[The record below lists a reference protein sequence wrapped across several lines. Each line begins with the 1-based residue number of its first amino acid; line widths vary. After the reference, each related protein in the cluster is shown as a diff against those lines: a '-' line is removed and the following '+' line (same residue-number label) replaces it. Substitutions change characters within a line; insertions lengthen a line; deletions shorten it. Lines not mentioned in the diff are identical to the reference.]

1 MCASGRSCDRSRR
14 CRVFLD
20 RARIKVHGGS
30 GGRGVISFRREAHVP
45 RGGPDGGD
53 GGRGGD
59 VVLRADAQLASLGDF
74 QFRTDYRATDGAAGE
89 GGNRSG
95 KAGRDLVVRVP
106 AGTTIRDVAT
116 GEEVADLVADS
127 AEIVAARGGRGG
139 RGNARFV
146 TSTRRAPR
154 IAMDGEPGEE
164 RDLDLELR
172 LIADVGLAGLPN
184 AGKSSLLAALTRARP
199 KIADYP
205 FTTLT
210 PNLGV
215 ARLDDREL
223 VVADI
228 PGLIEGAS
236 HGAGLGEEFLRHIE
250 RTRVVVHVVD
260 ASREDPLADI
270 ATIDAELEAYGHGL
284 RERPELVA
292 LNKIDLAEARDRVPA
307 LVTTL
312 EAHGREALAVSA
324 ASGEGVD
331 RLAKRLFALTPPR
344 AAPEP
349 AAPMERRIVFK
360 GSARDVSVL
369 REGQAF
375 RVRGDRIERLAS
387 GIDWDSGE
395 ASAYFH
401 RMLQRNGVERRL
413 RELGVKE
420 GDTVKIGRLELEW
433 TDRA

>member
-1 MCASGRSCDRSRR
+1 M
-14 CRVFLD
+14 FLD
-20 RARIKVHGGS
+20 RARIKVRGGD

-53 GGRGGD
+53 GGNGGD
-59 VVLRADAQLASLGDF
+59 LVLRADAQLASLGDF
-74 QFRTDYRATDGAAGE
+74 QFKKEYRATDGAAGE

-95 KAGRDLVVRVP
+95 KAGRDLVVGVP

-116 GEEVADLVADS
+116 NEEIADLVADG
-127 AEIVAARGGRGG
+127 AEIVVARGGRGG

-154 IAMDGEPGEE
+154 IAMDGETGEG
-164 RDLDLELR
+164 RALDLELR

-223 VVADI
+223 VIADI

-236 HGAGLGEEFLRHIE
+236 QGAGLGEEFLRHIE

-260 ASREDPLADI
+260 ASKDDPLADI

-284 RERPELVA
+284 RDRPEIIA
-292 LNKIDLAEARDRVPA
+292 LNKIDLAEARDQVPE
-307 LVTTL
+307 LVSAL
-312 EAHGREALAVSA
+312 EARGREALALSA
-324 ASGEGVD
+324 ATGEGVD
-331 RLAKRLFALTPPR
+331 RLSKRLFVLTPPR
-344 AAPEP
+344 VAPQAAPD
-349 AAPMERRIVFK
+349 ERRIVFK
-360 GSARDVSVL
+360 GSARDVRVL
-369 REGQAF
+369 REGEAF

-401 RMLQRNGVERRL
+401 RMLQRNGVEKRL

-433 TDRA
+433 KDRE